1 VDTGYA
7 TFITPI
13 DPGEEEELR
22 RYLCSEIEP
31 RYDPATILECKE
43 AFRFDEIHSVHFCSF
58 IILEGD
64 RDEGLP
70 PYLVFEATFDG
81 PRDFF
86 LDALLHHARNAIHEI
101 YKHCKDYPA
110 SGLTAPNL
118 IKNYL
123 AVHDVGAHL
132 FFRGSPARTVEQ
144 VKGEASVRHTLVT
157 HLSDRWRSR
166 KMLLATFADL
176 QQELQ
181 HVVRKNPAMRW
192 AEQLAAVPW
201 EVTSR
206 KAVLWLAGAGL
217 LAACGLGAFL
227 LLLLCPGLSRVVMHW
242 PEHIPALGGFT
253 GLLAA
258 WIIAR
263 GFELFLEYE
272 DPREKTR
279 MGAHFRLAYILQG
292 LRISQYAFIVAF
304 AGFAAL
310 LLDPNSKLAPAFT
323 NWLLAFHPS
332 TLGALFLLLGAAIV
346 FLILR
351 HFATSLRLAVQFKE
365 LEPNDEK
372 IRRFS
377 IDCLR
382 VAMGT
387 VAIFALFVG
396 SVYVNRI
403 IPSQISSLVVDS
415 MFPALRI
422 VLAAVAY
429 ILAGVIIVY
438 FIVGVL
444 FLLIRIMERRDR
456 TRFANA
462 EELTTIDTIDNSH
475 VYAREEGGTNTY
487 QNFLASLTYVK
498 PGRFSIWSLRL
509 TLFIINLLARFW
521 YNVGDLGD
529 IPTILSARWVIID
542 NDKRLLFLDH
552 YGGAWDSYLNEF
564 IDMGAV
570 KGVNAIWTNTFVK
583 ARGKK
588 YGFPE
593 TEYRFWKGA
602 QIEKPFKAYVRQSQ
616 IETIV
621 WYSAYPRLATV
632 NINEFTDIRQR
643 LFKPF
648 DACEVDSL
656 LQKL

>member
-1 VDTGYA
+1 
-7 TFITPI
+7 
-13 DPGEEEELR
+13 
-22 RYLCSEIEP
+22 
-31 RYDPATILECKE
+31 
-43 AFRFDEIHSVHFCSF
+43 
-58 IILEGD
+58 
-64 RDEGLP
+64 
-70 PYLVFEATFDG
+70 
-81 PRDFF
+81 
-86 LDALLHHARNAIHEI
+86 LLHAEKAIHEI
-101 YKHCKDYPA
+101 YTHCEGYPV
-110 SGLTAPNL
+110 SGRAVPKL
-118 IKNYL
+118 IKEYL
-123 AVHDVGAHL
+123 AAHDVGAHT
-132 FFRGSPARTVEQ
+132 FFRGSPGRTVEQ
-144 VKGEASVRHTLVT
+144 VKGEARIYNALIKQIDTC
-157 HLSDRWRSR
+157 WRSS
-166 KMLLATFADL
+166 KEMPTTISSL
-176 QQELQ
+176 QQKLQ
-181 HVVRKNPAMRW
+181 QVIRERRATRW
-192 AEQLAAVPW
+192 AEQLAAIPW

-217 LAACGLGAFL
+217 LAACSLGAFL

-332 TLGALFLLLGAAIV
+332 TLGALFLLLCVAIV

-462 EELTTIDTIDNSH
+462 KELTTIDNSH

-487 QNFLASLTYVK
+487 QNFLASLTYVNACPLSYMVLK
-498 PGRFSIWSLRL
+498 DN
-509 TLFIINLLARFW
+509 TLHYRTAGTVLVQCGGSWRYTDYSFGA
-521 YNVGDLGD
+521 LG
-529 IPTILSARWVIID
+529 
-542 NDKRLLFLDH
+542 H
-552 YGGAWDSYLNEF
+552 H
-564 IDMGAV
+564 
-570 KGVNAIWTNTFVK
+570 
-583 ARGKK
+583 
-588 YGFPE
+588 
-593 TEYRFWKGA
+593 
-602 QIEKPFKAYVRQSQ
+602 
-616 IETIV
+616 
-621 WYSAYPRLATV
+621 
-632 NINEFTDIRQR
+632 
-643 LFKPF
+643 
-648 DACEVDSL
+648 
-656 LQKL
+656 